1 MKLLGRES
9 ELQRLEK
16 QWASLERAPQL
27 ILLSGRRRVGK
38 TSLVAQFASHRRS
51 VFFTATREATAVQLK
66 RFADSISLIS
76 STFNSTIPIPS
87 TFANWHEA
95 LLFVA
100 ALAQSEPLLVVI
112 DEVPYLHE
120 VDDSFGSVVQSAWE
134 QILHAK
140 TPSKLCLLLT
150 GSSRRVMNR
159 LTEGGGPLY
168 GRAELHLRLEPF
180 AFEQCRAFVPK
191 LKPEDRLLAYAVT
204 GGYPRHLLAWDDE
217 VTLAENLRNLVRPGS
232 LLYDDAP
239 LIVNEEFPS
248 GVGFERILLAI
259 GRGRHSFGEIKTDAD
274 LRIEAPLATLEQVGL
289 VRGEQPLAGPRRS
302 AAHYV
307 IADPYLRFWFGPLT
321 RIRQGLELGGDASLV
336 LRTGVWETHLGSVF
350 EDEARRHAARMVLA
364 GELPESFVGRWWRT
378 GRQAVEIDVA
388 GRCDDR
394 FVFAGEAKWSSTIT
408 GEPQFNR
415 LRASATR
422 AFGEDET
429 RIHAI
434 WSRKRVRT
442 KSALDRSFSLDDM
455 AK

>member
-76 STFNSTIPIPS
+76 STVNSTIPIPS

-168 GRAELHLRLEPF
+168 ERAELHLRLEPF

>member
-1 MKLLGRES
+1 MKLYGREK

-16 QWASLERAPQL
+16 QWVSLERGPQL

-38 TSLVAQFASHRRS
+38 TSLVAEFARNRRS

-66 RFADSISLIS
+66 RFAEAVSAI
-76 STFNSTIPIPS
+76 NSAIPTPS
-87 TFANWHEA
+87 MFANWHEA

-100 ALAQSEPLLVVI
+100 ALAQSEALLVCI
-112 DEVPYLHE
+112 EEVPYLHE
-120 VDDSFGSVVQSAWE
+120 VDGAFGSVVLTAWE
-134 QILHAK
+134 QILHSK
-140 TPSKLCLLLT
+140 VPSKLCLLLT

-191 LKPEDRLLAYAVT
+191 LTPEDRLLAYAVT

-217 VTLAENLRNLVRPGS
+217 VTLAENVRNLVRPGS
-232 LLYDDAP
+232 LLYDDAS
-239 LIVNEEFPS
+239 LIVNEEFPM

-274 LRIEAPLATLEQVGL
+274 LRIEGPLATLEHVGL
-289 VRGEQPLAGPRRS
+289 LRGEQPLAGPRRS

-307 IADPYLRFWFGPLT
+307 ITDPYLRFWFGPLT

-336 LRTGVWETHLGSVF
+336 LKTGVWETHIGSVF

-364 GELPESFVGRWWRT
+364 GELPEALVGRWWRK

-388 GRCDDR
+388 GRADDR
-394 FVFAGEAKWSSTIT
+394 FVLAGEAKWSSTIT
-408 GEPQFNR
+408 GGPQFNR
-415 LRASATR
+415 LKASANQ
-422 AFGEDET
+422 AFGEDAT
-429 RIHAI
+429 RVHAI

-442 KSALDRSFSLDDM
+442 KTPLDRSFSLDDM

>member
-1 MKLLGRES
+1 VVKLYGREE

-16 QWASLERAPQL
+16 QWVSLKSGPQL
-27 ILLSGRRRVGK
+27 VLLSGRRRVGK
-38 TSLVAQFASHRRS
+38 TSLVAEFARNRRS

-66 RFADSISLIS
+66 RFAEVASAIESP
-76 STFNSTIPIPS
+76 IPTPS

-100 ALAQSEPLLVVI
+100 ALAQSEALLVGI

-120 VDDSFGSVVQSAWE
+120 VDGAFGSVVQSAWE
-134 QILHAK
+134 QILHSK
-140 TPSKLCLLLT
+140 VSSKLCLLLT

-217 VTLAENLRNLVRPGS
+217 VTLVENVRNLVRPGS

-239 LIVNEEFPS
+239 LIVNEEFPT
-248 GVGFERILLAI
+248 GAGFERILLAI

-274 LRIEAPLATLEQVGL
+274 LRIEGPLATLEQVGL

-307 IADPYLRFWFGPLT
+307 ITDPYLRFWFGPLT

-336 LRTGVWETHLGSVF
+336 LKTGVWETHIGSVF

-388 GRCDDR
+388 GRSEDR
-394 FVFAGEAKWSSTIT
+394 FVLAGEAKWSSTIT

-415 LRASATR
+415 LKASAEK
-422 AFGEDET
+422 AFGEDAT
-429 RIHAI
+429 RVHAI

-442 KSALDRSFSLDDM
+442 KTALDRSFSLDDM